1 MTTATSSSRS
11 TRGRQQKA
19 DRSSASTASSSGQSA
34 KREQAAKQ
42 EQSSKR
48 EQSARQGQSTTVEL
62 PFVTAQFH
70 KPDIQ
75 LPGWQEVNSAADS
88 VRSQLPSRDQ
98 ALFYGGLAAG
108 AAFSLIEWPVAVAI
122 GVGNA
127 LITRNVQQHDSE

>member
-1 MTTATSSSRS
+1 MATATSSSRSS

-19 DRSSASTASSSGQSA
+19 DRGSTSTTSSGGRS
-34 KREQAAKQ
+34 AKQ
-42 EQSSKR
+42 EQR
-48 EQSARQGQSTTVEL
+48 ATVEL

-70 KPDIQ
+70 KPDVQ
-75 LPGWQEVNSAADS
+75 LPGWQQVNSAADS

-127 LITRNVQQHDSE
+127 LVTRNVQRHEAE